1 MILIIRF
8 VVYIGGILVQRAKIL
23 RDLIEDTGLSL
34 KAFSAKADIPY
45 TTLRS
50 ILERGIGHASVDNV
64 MKICK
69 TLGITVEELESKANG
84 ETKSVN
90 KPSTIAAH
98 LDGVDLTKE
107 EEEELNNY
115 IDFLLS
121 RREK

>member
-1 MILIIRF
+1 M
-8 VVYIGGILVQRAKIL
+8 
-23 RDLIEDTGLSL
+23 

-50 ILERGIGHASVDNV
+50 ILEKGIGNASVDNV

-69 TLGITVEELESKANG
+69 ALEITVEMLESMANG
-84 ETKSVN
+84 EIKNEN
-90 KPSTIAAH
+90 KPSTVAAH
-98 LDGVDLTKE
+98 LDGVDLTEE

-121 RREK
+121 RRKK